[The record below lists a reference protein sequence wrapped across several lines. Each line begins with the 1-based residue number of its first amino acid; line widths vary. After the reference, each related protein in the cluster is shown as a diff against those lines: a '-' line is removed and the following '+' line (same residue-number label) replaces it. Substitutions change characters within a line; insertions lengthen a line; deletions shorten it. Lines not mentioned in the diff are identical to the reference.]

1 MIIKDFAF
9 GAASE
14 GGDHPERAR
23 TSSADLTIQMPVSG
37 DLRPT
42 GTRVPL
48 WAKDGTRITAL
59 ETLLPILHKMGRD
72 LEPCQ
77 WFIPNRIFI

>member
-9 GAASE
+9 RAESE

-23 TSSADLTIQMPVSG
+23 TSSADLTIQVPVSG

-42 GTRVPL
+42 CTPIPL

-59 ETLLPILHKMGRD
+59 ETYNSYSLHDGSD
-72 LEPCQ
+72 LEP
-77 WFIPNRIFI
+77 WFIPNRICV